1 MCLCS
6 KRIDPQTNKTYM
18 VTLGIMSFW
27 TLSKHN
33 GNMYCRMSVLHNSY
47 RNQNTPNTFG
57 HFLWRLSRILL
68 RTQRVL
74 PVQIQRISKLLVCVA
89 LFYEHTQIKS
99 KYHAA
104 PPPMDFV
111 WINYNF
117 QKHVWELP
125 WPHVFPYIAH
135 FFGGWF
141 HTFCTWQSPFILPP
155 PPPHIFWIL
164 KEQTEISYMFFSPF
178 AIIR

>member
-6 KRIDPQTNKTYM
+6 KRSDPQTTKTYM

-57 HFLWRLSRILL
+57 HFLWRISRILREL
-68 RTQRVL
+68 WPYFTSTRRLKVNIMRPL
-74 PVQIQRISKLLVCVA
+74 PPWI
-89 LFYEHTQIKS
+89 LFESITIFKNTCGN
-99 KYHAA
+99 YHDL
-104 PPPMDFV
+104 MF
-111 WINYNF
+111 
-117 QKHVWELP
+117 
-125 WPHVFPYIAH
+125 FP
-135 FFGGWF
+135 
-141 HTFCTWQSPFILPP
+141 ILHIFLGDDSIRSVRGKVHSSSPP

>member
-57 HFLWRLSRILL
+57 HFLWRISRILREL
-68 RTQRVL
+68 WPYFTSTRRLKVNIMRPL
-74 PVQIQRISKLLVCVA
+74 PPWI
-89 LFYEHTQIKS
+89 LFESITIFKNTCGNYHDLMFFPILHIFLGDDSIRSVRGKVHSSSPPHPLTFFESWRKKQ
-99 KYHAA
+99 KYHTC
-104 PPPMDFV
+104 FLV
-111 WINYNF
+111 
-117 QKHVWELP
+117 HSL
-125 WPHVFPYIAH
+125 
-135 FFGGWF
+135 
-141 HTFCTWQSPFILPP
+141 S
-155 PPPHIFWIL
+155 
-164 KEQTEISYMFFSPF
+164 F
-178 AIIR
+178 AK